1 MPFTIRPDAAQ
12 AMQEDEAQLIS
23 AIAQV
28 AQRVPAV
35 LRATSDNATSNPRSD
50 SLRIKMGRRLVY
62 GQLADGPFRHE
73 LDANS
78 LKVIAD
84 ALQRPASLDFDPAKY
99 ERKVPAIEIFQDDI
113 LLFREERDGTVT
125 TNEIHFQVERETQ
138 TAQQEQPTQSFVEA
152 PHIEPELNSTQAYV
166 PVEASVVENAF
177 TPDVED
183 GESCFTVGR
192 ADQLLTTA
200 EYLINPLR
208 QEKGMYDAVSIN
220 GYQIKQSGQH
230 ITVSQGDR
238 LLLVARSGEIMS
250 DQVAE
255 QDWAAFSQIQVPDR
269 FPQPPSE
276 VSLPS
281 QNTVQEASYVEND
294 AAFTEPYT
302 VQEASHVENGTVL
315 TEPQMSQIPEE
326 TPEGVDQQA
335 AVFSVLERENQ
346 KLPDGPTRKLLQ
358 DTVRD
363 WKQQA
368 SQWLS
373 NKLETVA
380 GWLKNQ
386 RLALQ
391 DQRLAGAVQ
400 QLFRRGHDR
409 TGEHSYQVKG
419 CTITRRS
426 QNLYTLQDA
435 AGELMQFKAS
445 KTLGLGRRLEVIS
458 VSDRITTGQRESLL
472 SAASNPLLMPQSSLD
487 VETAYAKK
495 TRQAE
500 NTTRQFLKSF
510 VFAKS
515 WSKEGGQ
522 FKLEVG
528 EGDLLRIT
536 DKQNGRGIIFQRQ
549 NGEVFSKMGSQ
560 DFVHFERLAAKMQE
574 AASRREQSQQ
584 SATNNSKKA
593 TAIEMD

>member
-35 LRATSDNATSNPRSD
+35 LRATSNNVDSNARSD

-84 ALQRPASLDFDPAKY
+84 ALQRPASVDFDPAKY
-99 ERKVPAIEIFQDDI
+99 ERKVPAIEIFQGDV

-138 TAQQEQPTQSFVEA
+138 TAQQEQQ
-152 PHIEPELNSTQAYV
+152 TQAPAETSYVALEKDDSVQASV
-166 PVEASVVENAF
+166 PVEASVVEAVSVPDTENGEGVF
-177 TPDVED
+177 TI
-183 GESCFTVGR
+183 SK

-208 QEKGMYDAVSIN
+208 QDKGMYDAVSIN
-220 GYQIKQSGQH
+220 GYQIKQSNQH

-250 DQVAE
+250 DRVTD
-255 QDWAAFSQIQVPDR
+255 QDWTAFSQIQVPDR
-269 FPQPPSE
+269 FPQFDEPAVEVIQPSQSSVQENSYAESSAVSMESEIPQPSE
-276 VSLPS
+276 
-281 QNTVQEASYVEND
+281 ED
-294 AAFTEPYT
+294 TEK
-302 VQEASHVENGTVL
+302 
-315 TEPQMSQIPEE
+315 
-326 TPEGVDQQA
+326 VDQRGA
-335 AVFSVLERENQ
+335 AFSVLERENQ
-346 KLPDGPTRKLLQ
+346 KLDEGPTRKLLQ
-358 DTVRD
+358 DTIKD

-380 GWLKNQ
+380 SWLKKQHLALQNQ
-386 RLALQ
+386 RLAT
-391 DQRLAGAVQ
+391 AVQ
-400 QLFRRGHDR
+400 QLFQRGHDR
-409 TGEHSYQVKG
+409 TGEHSYQVRG
-419 CTITRRS
+419 CTITHRG
-426 QNLYTLQDA
+426 QNLYALQDA
-435 AGELMQFKAS
+435 AGELMQFKTS
-445 KTLGLGRRLEVIS
+445 KILGLGRRLEVLS
-458 VSDRITTGQRESLL
+458 VSDRLTTGQRESLL
-472 SAASNPLLMPQSSLD
+472 SAASNSLLMPQSSLD

-500 NTTRQFLKSF
+500 NTTRQFLKGF

-536 DKQNGRGIIFQRQ
+536 DKRDGRGVIFQRQ

-574 AASRREQSQQ
+574 ATLRKEQSQQ
-584 SATNNSKKA
+584 PANNNSKKA